1 MGYSMFAFENVYFK
15 RDNKTILSDIN
26 WVVKEKENWAILGLN
41 GSGKTTLLQLLNG
54 YLWPSSGKLQVL
66 GQVFGQTS
74 LPELRK
80 SIGWVSNALDH
91 QLKDYELSEQI
102 VLSGK
107 FASIGIYAKVTADEM
122 ALAKKLLIDCGGIS
136 LIGKPYKILSQG
148 ERQIVLIAR
157 ALMASPKL
165 LILDEPCNGLDLF
178 AKERLLERIK
188 KIAELPESPTMLFVT
203 HHTEEILPCFDNI
216 ILLRDGEITH
226 HGKTENLL
234 SEEVLQDFYQKPVE
248 LIRIKDGSIAVYPK

>member
-1 MGYSMFAFENVYFK
+1 MGYSMFAFEHVYLK
-15 RDNKTILSDIN
+15 RENKTILSDIN
-26 WVVKEKENWAILGLN
+26 WVVNENENWAILGLN

-66 GQVFGQTS
+66 GHVFGQAS

-91 QLKDYELSEQI
+91 RLKDYELSEQI

-107 FASIGIYAKVTADEM
+107 FASIGIYTKVTDSETNQ
-122 ALAKKLLIDCGGIS
+122 AKTILSDCGGAS
-136 LIGKPYKILSQG
+136 LIGKSYNILSQG

-178 AKERLLERIK
+178 AKNHLLERIK
-188 KIAELPESPTMLFVT
+188 KIAALPESPTMLFVT
-203 HHTEEILPCFDNI
+203 HHTEEIPSCFDNI

-226 HGKTENLL
+226 RGKTEKLL
-234 SEEVLQDFYQKPVE
+234 TEKVLQDFYQKPVE
-248 LIRIKDGSIAVYPK
+248 LIRMQDGAIAVYPK

>member
-1 MGYSMFAFENVYFK
+1 MMYSMFAFKNVYLK
-15 RDNKTILSDIN
+15 RDNKMILSDIN
-26 WVVKEKENWAILGLN
+26 WVVNDKENWAILGLN

-54 YLWPSSGKLQVL
+54 YLWPSSGNLQVL
-66 GQVFGQTS
+66 GHIFGKTS

-91 QLKDYELSEQI
+91 QLKEYELSEQI

-107 FASIGIYAKVTADEM
+107 FASIGIYEKVTTAEIDQ
-122 ALAKKLLIDCGGIS
+122 AKKLLTDCGGIT

-178 AKERLLERIK
+178 AKNRLLERIK

-226 HGKTENLL
+226 HGKTEKLL
-234 SEEVLQDFYQKPVE
+234 TEEVLQDFYQKPVE

>member
-1 MGYSMFAFENVYFK
+1 MGYSMFEFEHVYLK

-26 WVVKEKENWAILGLN
+26 WVVNEKENWAILGLN

-66 GQVFGQTS
+66 GHVFGQTS

-107 FASIGIYAKVTADEM
+107 FASIGIYTKITTMEINQ
-122 ALAKKLLIDCGGIS
+122 AKKLLTDCGGAS

-157 ALMASPKL
+157 ALMASPQL

-178 AKERLLERIK
+178 AKDRLLERIK
-188 KIAELPESPTMLFVT
+188 KIAELPDSPTMLFVT

-216 ILLRDGEITH
+216 ILLRNGEITH
-226 HGKTENLL
+226 HGKTEKLL
-234 SEEVLQDFYQKPVE
+234 NEEVLMDFYQKPVE

>member
-1 MGYSMFAFENVYFK
+1 MFAFENVYFK

>member
-1 MGYSMFAFENVYFK
+1 MFTFENVYFK

-107 FASIGIYAKVTADEM
+107 FASIGIYTKVTADEM

>member
-1 MGYSMFAFENVYFK
+1 MFAFENVYLK

-26 WVVKEKENWAILGLN
+26 WVVNEKENWAILGLN

-54 YLWPSSGKLQVL
+54 YLWPSSGRLQVL
-66 GQVFGQTS
+66 GHIFGQTS

-107 FASIGIYAKVTADEM
+107 FASIGIYAKVTADEI
-122 ALAKKLLIDCGGIS
+122 ALAKKWLIDCGGIS

-188 KIAELPESPTMLFVT
+188 KIAELPKSPTMLFVT

-234 SEEVLQDFYQKPVE
+234 TEEVLQDFYQKPVE

>member
-1 MGYSMFAFENVYFK
+1 MFAFENVHLK

-26 WVVKEKENWAILGLN
+26 WVVNEKENWAILGLN

-54 YLWPSSGKLQVL
+54 YLWPSSGRLQVL
-66 GQVFGQTS
+66 GHIFGQTS

-107 FASIGIYAKVTADEM
+107 FASIGIYAKVTADEI
-122 ALAKKLLIDCGGIS
+122 ALAKKWLIDCGGIS

-234 SEEVLQDFYQKPVE
+234 TEEVLQDFYQKPVE

>member
-1 MGYSMFAFENVYFK
+1 MGYSMFAFENVCLK
-15 RDNKTILSDIN
+15 RDNKMILSDIN
-26 WVVKEKENWAILGLN
+26 WVVNDKENWAILGLN

-54 YLWPSSGKLQVL
+54 YLWPSSGNLQVL
-66 GQVFGQTS
+66 GHVFGQTS

-91 QLKDYELSEQI
+91 QLKEYEFSEQI

-107 FASIGIYAKVTADEM
+107 FASIGIYEKVTTAEIDQ
-122 ALAKKLLIDCGGIS
+122 AKKLLTDCGGS
-136 LIGKPYKILSQG
+136 TLIGKPYKILSQG

-157 ALMASPKL
+157 SLMASPKL

-234 SEEVLQDFYQKPVE
+234 TEEVLQDFYQKPVE

>member
-1 MGYSMFAFENVYFK
+1 MFAFKNVYLK
-15 RDNKTILSDIN
+15 RDNKMILSDIN
-26 WVVKEKENWAILGLN
+26 WVVNDKENWAILGLN

-54 YLWPSSGKLQVL
+54 YLWPSSGNLQVL
-66 GQVFGQTS
+66 GHIFGKTS

-91 QLKDYELSEQI
+91 QLKEYELSEQI

-107 FASIGIYAKVTADEM
+107 FASIGIYEKITTAEIDQ
-122 ALAKKLLIDCGGIS
+122 AKKLLTDCGGIS

-178 AKERLLERIK
+178 AKNRLLERIK

-226 HGKTENLL
+226 HGKTEKLL
-234 SEEVLQDFYQKPVE
+234 TEEVLQNFYQKPVE